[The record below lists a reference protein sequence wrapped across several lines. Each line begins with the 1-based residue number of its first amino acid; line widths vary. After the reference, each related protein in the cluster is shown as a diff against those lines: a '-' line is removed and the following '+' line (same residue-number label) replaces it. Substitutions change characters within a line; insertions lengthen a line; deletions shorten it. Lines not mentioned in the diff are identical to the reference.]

1 MCCTKHGAFTKNR
14 AAERSDSLKQAG
26 MKVSSCCKYGV
37 NEDND
42 LNLLQ
47 HRLECFT
54 EKISNIKLHIEELAT
69 NNK

>member
-1 MCCTKHGAFTKNR
+1 MCCTKNGTFTKNS
-14 AAERSDSLKQAG
+14 AVERCDSLQQAG
-26 MKVSSCCKYGV
+26 MKVSSCCKHDI

-54 EKISNIKLHIEELAT
+54 EKISNIKLRIEELTT
-69 NNK
+69 NK